1 MTNKSDGFPKARFD
15 LSGKKIIIS
24 GGGGFLGSF
33 IARAVAE
40 MGGFPILLDV
50 DEHGLEEVRSRLEKG
65 GFECDSFCLD
75 LISKEDVCG
84 TISRIVESQGRIEG
98 LVNGAAF
105 AMKNLSDGEG
115 DFFAPFEDYGKD
127 EWEVALSVTLNGTFL
142 LTQAVGAHMK
152 AEGGGVIVN
161 MASDVAIISPDQRIY
176 EPDPSTGYEGVSFNT
191 PASYPVAKAGILS
204 LTRYLATYWA
214 KDGIRVN
221 AISPAGVY
229 RDHDPKFV
237 QQLVHRIPLGRM
249 AEPDEVASPI
259 IFLLSDASSF
269 MTGANLVVDGGRT
282 IW

>member
-1 MTNKSDGFPKARFD
+1 MTNESDKFPKARFD

-24 GGGGFLGSF
+24 GGGGFLGSY
-33 IARAVAE
+33 IALAVAE
-40 MGGFPILLDV
+40 MGGFPILLDM
-50 DEHGLEEVRSRLEKG
+50 DESGLEQVRSRLKKE
-65 GFECDSFCLD
+65 GFASKSFHLD
-75 LISKEDVCG
+75 LVSKEDVHR
-84 TISRIVESQGRIEG
+84 TIACIVESQGRIEG

-105 AMKNLSDGEG
+105 AMKNLSKGGD
-115 DFFAPFEDYGKD
+115 DFFAPFESYGKE
-127 EWEVALSVTLNGTFL
+127 EWEVALNVNLTGTFL
-142 LTQAVGAHMK
+142 LTQSVGAHMK

-161 MASDVAIISPDQRIY
+161 LASDVAIISPDQRIY
-176 EPDPSTGYEGVSFNT
+176 EPDPSVDYEGVDFNT

-237 QQLVHRIPLGRM
+237 EQLAHRIPMGRM
-249 AEPDEVASPI
+249 AEPDEVAGPI
-259 IFLLSDASSF
+259 VFLLSNASSF
-269 MTGANLVVDGGRT
+269 MTGSNLVVDGGRT

>member
-1 MTNKSDGFPKARFD
+1 MTNKPNKLSQSSFD
-15 LSGKKIIIS
+15 LSDKKIIIS

-33 IARAVAE
+33 IALAVAE
-40 MGGFPILLDV
+40 MGAFPILLDV
-50 DEHGLEEVRSRLEKG
+50 DEDGLRQVRSKLQSE
-65 GFECDSFCLD
+65 GFECDYYCLD
-75 LISKEDVCG
+75 LISKKDVSG
-84 TISRIVESQGRIEG
+84 TISRIVETQGRIEG

-115 DFFAPFEDYGKD
+115 DFFAPFENYGKD
-127 EWEVALSVTLNGTFL
+127 EWEVALSVNLNGTFL

-152 AEGGGVIVN
+152 AAGGGVIVN

-176 EPDPSTGYEGVSFNT
+176 EPDPNTGYEGVSFNT

-237 QQLVHRIPLGRM
+237 QQLIHRIPLGRM
-249 AEPDEVASPI
+249 AEPHEVASPI
-259 IFLLSDASSF
+259 VFLLSDASSF